1 MPMQRGIFSNH
12 QEADIKFDK
21 WKAPVY
27 TEIKCLALCIQFFF
41 TKGHSCSRMH
51 NKIYTQTDHNLFSM
65 HLSPNKTLHYDK
77 KKPNIKNGIYFNK
90 IKGEIKNE
98 DPENMYFNLLLLQ
111 KHYWQLMQHL
121 LVEGKHAVL
130 LSENE

>member
-1 MPMQRGIFSNH
+1 MI
-12 QEADIKFDK
+12 
-21 WKAPVY
+21 
-27 TEIKCLALCIQFFF
+27 
-41 TKGHSCSRMH
+41 
-51 NKIYTQTDHNLFSM
+51 
-65 HLSPNKTLHYDK
+65 K